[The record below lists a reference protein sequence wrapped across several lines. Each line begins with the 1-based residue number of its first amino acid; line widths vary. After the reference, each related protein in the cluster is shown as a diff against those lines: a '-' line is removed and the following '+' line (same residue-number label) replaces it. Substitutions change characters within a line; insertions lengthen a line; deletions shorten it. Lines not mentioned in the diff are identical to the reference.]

1 MKQYALYLYSAFVFS
16 TLVLYGNLSINSLS
30 NSQDKTQVN
39 DQDNLN
45 KSGMKFFVHH
55 SKMNSKYSEIG
66 SGVFRNKFIVVSS
79 KKIGGLGNGVDERT
93 NQPYTELFCM
103 DLDGYGTLSN
113 PLLYSRIINTKN
125 NEGLIAF
132 TPDQQTMY
140 FTRAMR
146 ETSNNYQLY
155 KTRLQ
160 TNSAG
165 NWIDQE
171 KLAISSPNYSIES
184 PHVSA
189 DGKTLYFAS
198 NMGGTVGGFDIYS
211 AEILSDGTLGQPHN
225 LGPNVNTAQNEK
237 YPYTSPDGESLYFS
251 SEGHNSIGG
260 YDVFVSAIKESYLGT
275 PRHLGTDINSTSN
288 DISFKF
294 IQEDKGFISSD
305 REGSIGSFDIFRFK
319 SQIVYQDI
327 KGLIVDNTNAPIPNA
342 NIFLM
347 DGEDNI
353 IERQITGSDSGYKF
367 KIQAYGDYK
376 LKVMKFGFEPL
387 VFDINAT
394 ESNGGLI
401 TENLEL
407 VSNGATSVTDN

>member
-16 TLVLYGNLSINSLS
+16 TLVLYGNLSINSIKS
-30 NSQDKTQVN
+30 K
-39 DQDNLN
+39 QDNFQVKSIDNIN

-79 KKIGGLGNGVDERT
+79 KKIGGLGNGVDQLT
-93 NQPYTELFCM
+93 NEPFTELFCM

-140 FTRAMR
+140 FTRALR
-146 ETSNNYQLY
+146 ENPGNYQLY
-155 KTRLQ
+155 KTKLQ

-165 NWIDQE
+165 NWIEQTE
-171 KLAISSPNYSIES
+171 LAISSPNYSIES

-198 NMGGTVGGFDIYS
+198 NMGGTVGGFDIFS
-211 AEILSDGTLGQPHN
+211 AEILKDGTLGQPNN
-225 LGPNVNTAQNEK
+225 LGPNINTSQDEK
-237 YPYTSPDGESLYFS
+237 YPFTSADGGSLYFS
-251 SEGHNSIGG
+251 SKGHNSIGG
-260 YDVFVSAIKESYLGT
+260 YDVFVSSIKEDYLGT

-294 IQEDKGFISSD
+294 IQDDKGFLSSD
-305 REGSIGSFDIFRFK
+305 REGSLGSYDIFRFK
-319 SQIVYQDI
+319 SQVLYQEI
-327 KGLIVDNTNAPIPNA
+327 KGLIVDNNNTPIPNA
-342 NIFLM
+342 NIFLL

-353 IERQITGSDSGYKF
+353 IERQITGANSEYKF
-367 KIQAYGDYK
+367 TIQAYADYK
-376 LKVMKFGFEPL
+376 LRVMKFGFEPL
-387 VFDINAT
+387 IYVVNAA
-394 ESNGGLI
+394 ESDGGI
-401 TENLEL
+401 ISSNLEL
-407 VSNGATSVTDN
+407 TSNGATSVSNN